1 MDNQSPG
8 IKFAF
13 IGHQDSWEKA
23 QKFVNNI
30 RITGNMQELSIDKI
44 KEVYT
49 YIPPR
54 VLFELSFN
62 SVRSGEIKG
71 AYLECFIPPDELDM
85 AHLQKNIGKV
95 KATCY
100 LADEIGV
107 SIVSLG
113 GFSSIVLESGNVAL
127 TKINNT
133 NFTTGNTL
141 TAAFIAKGVEKA
153 CEFWGLSSEDATL
166 LIIGSTGDIGSA
178 CVSYFSGKVKKM
190 ILCARN
196 TGPLKKQS
204 FELSAR
210 GISNSFSTSIQEH
223 IKDAD
228 IIISVASSII
238 AENDFDQLSDHTIVC
253 DAGYPKNL
261 QNKYLHNHD
270 RYFLG
275 GMGVAEKGYSSENDI
290 HKSFYQFPLKNAV
303 HGCLLESVVLAMDEC
318 YWAFSK
324 GKGNITVSGMETIL
338 EMAKLHGIEP
348 APLFNSE
355 EIIQAKTLTVDYGD

>member
-1 MDNQSPG
+1 MDNQPSG
-8 IKFAF
+8 IKFAL

-23 QKFVNNI
+23 QKFVNHI
-30 RITGNMQELSIDKI
+30 RCTGNMQDLSIDKI

-54 VLFELSFN
+54 ILFELAFN
-62 SVRSGEIKG
+62 SKKNGEIKG
-71 AYLECFIPPDELDM
+71 AYLECFIAPDELNI
-85 AHLQKNIGKV
+85 AHLQKNIAKV
-95 KATCY
+95 KETCD
-100 LADEIGV
+100 LAAKIGASV
-107 SIVSLG
+107 VSLG

-127 TKINNT
+127 TKIDTT

-141 TAAFIAKGVEKA
+141 TAAFICNSVEKA
-153 CEFWGLSSEDATL
+153 CELWDQSLADATV

-178 CVSYFSGKVKKM
+178 CISYFSGKVNKM

-196 TGPLKKQS
+196 AGPLKKQS
-204 FELSAR
+204 SELSSMGVA
-210 GISNSFSTSIQEH
+210 NSFSTTIKEH

-238 AENDFDQLSDHTIVC
+238 AENDFDELSEHTIVC

-261 QNKYLHNHD
+261 QNKYLNNHD

-275 GMGVAEKGYSSENDI
+275 GMGIVEKGFSSEDNI
-290 HKSFYQFPLKNAV
+290 HESFYQFPLKNVA
-303 HGCLLESVVLAMDEC
+303 HGCLLESIVLAMDQSYC
-318 YWAFSK
+318 AFSK
-324 GKGNITVSGMETIL
+324 GKGNITVLDMERIL

-348 APLFNSE
+348 APLFNNE
-355 EIIQAKTLTVDYGD
+355 EIIRPKTLAF